1 MRGFIRKKL
10 RNPLR
15 TAVIVAFFVLFSVA
29 VSGVFA
35 AEGSSADRN
44 GALVFQAGVGCGYP
58 GPSGSIA
65 MRLRRQLHRGCKRY
79 HLGILRRRT

>member
-65 MRLRRQLHRGCKRY
+65 MRLRRQLHRGRKRY